1 MKSRIA
7 VLLMLVALWT
17 GCSKPVGTTITNP
30 LNEEVNELTVEITS
44 PEILQAASTLESFKL
59 MDGKTEIPYEVIAE
73 GDQIQSILAL
83 LSFAPSEAKFIS
95 IVAGQ
100 PADFPKKTHAEI
112 SIKEGGEWKWVTKR
126 NGNEQYEYEGG
137 DWKKVE
143 SLWVDPKHTDHS
155 FDIRYEGP
163 GWESDKIGYRFY
175 LDWRNAVDI
184 FGKKVDNM
192 VLPQVGLDGFD
203 SYHEMS
209 DWGADILK
217 VGKALGIGTIAHW
230 ANGQANRVAVTDS
243 LYSEVTMDGSLQ
255 SKITTQYMGWQFE
268 GGKTDL
274 TSQLTINAGSY
285 LTKCELTSSTPIDS
299 LATGIIKMPE
309 TEVLKSAE
317 GNGDWAYYAT
327 FGVQSLNKDNLGL
340 FVFYRKS
347 QLEALTEDNI
357 NHVVVLK
364 PENNKLTY
372 YFGGAWELDS
382 SKMDSIDKLKNFLDQ
397 QLGLLNAGLIK

>member
-7 VLLMLVALWT
+7 MLLMLAALWT
-17 GCSKPVGTTITNP
+17 ACSKPVGTTITNP
-30 LNEEVNELTVEITS
+30 LNQKVNELTVEITT
-44 PEILQAASTLESFKL
+44 PEILQAAASMESFKL
-59 MDGKTEIPYEVIAE
+59 MDGETEVPYQLIAE
-73 GDQIQSILAL
+73 GNQIQSILAL
-83 LSFAPSEAKFIS
+83 VSFTPAEAKFIS

-100 PADFPKKTHAEI
+100 PAEFPKKTHAEI
-112 SIKEGGEWKWVTKR
+112 SIKEGGDWKWVTKR

-137 DWKKVE
+137 DWKKIA

-184 FGKKVDNM
+184 FGKKVDSM

-209 DWGADILK
+209 DWGADIMK
-217 VGKALGIGTIAHW
+217 VGKALGVGTIAHW
-230 ANGQANRVAVTDS
+230 ANAQANRVALTDS

-255 SKITTQYMGWQFE
+255 SKITTRYMGWQFD

-285 LTKCELTSSTPIDS
+285 LTKCELTSSKPVDS
-299 LATGIIKMPE
+299 LATGIIKMPD
-309 TEVLKSAE
+309 TEVLKSADE
-317 GNGDWAYYAT
+317 TGDWAYYAT

-347 QLEALTEDNI
+347 QLELLTEDKL

-364 PENNKLTY
+364 PENNQLTY

-382 SKMDSIDKLKNFLDQ
+382 SKMDSIDKLKNLLDQ
-397 QLGLLNAGLIK
+397 QLALLNAGLIQ